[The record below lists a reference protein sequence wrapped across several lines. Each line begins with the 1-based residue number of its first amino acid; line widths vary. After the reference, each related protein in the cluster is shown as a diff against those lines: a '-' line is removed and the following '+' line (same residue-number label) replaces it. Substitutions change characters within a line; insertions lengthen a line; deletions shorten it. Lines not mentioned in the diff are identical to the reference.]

1 MLARLK
7 STVRDTLIY
16 SLSNIAPKIV
26 GVVLLPLYTAKLALG
41 EFGNWDLI
49 DVTITILAEI
59 FILGQATSI
68 ILFNNSDEYKS
79 KKKSALFTLTTFVFV
94 ICAIFVLFSEAFTSF
109 FPALFVNAQIH
120 ASYIRLIAYIVLL
133 RVLNNLFLA
142 KVRADEQSIF
152 FTLVSVSKILL
163 MTGIIIY
170 LVGFLD
176 KGIEGYLY
184 AVVIAE
190 FFGLVVLLP
199 KIIPQMKIK
208 FETQILS
215 ASMKFGLPLVFAAVG
230 FLLLNL
236 SDRYI
241 IKFLLG
247 SSALAP
253 YSLAYRV
260 AGVLNMFFIL
270 PFTLGLMPVAYKYFG
285 SHDDKRFFS
294 KLMTYSTFFFV
305 WGFVFLSLF
314 CKEILGVFAA
324 KQEYNN
330 AYILIPVILLSY
342 VFSGMRLTASLGMLL
357 TKNTKHIAW
366 ITIGSASLN
375 IILNFIFIPM
385 FGTIAAAMN
394 TLVAFIIF
402 YLVTLT
408 ISGKYY
414 KIPFE
419 NYKLTLMVTMGSIL
433 SGIIYFLPAMSI
445 PLGIIIK
452 LVLVGLFPFL
462 LFFFRF
468 YEKAEL
474 EILLSPT
481 KIIDFIK
488 GTIKGAD
495 KSQADSETIIT

>member
-7 STVRDTLIY
+7 STVRDTLVY

-26 GVVLLPLYTAKLALG
+26 GVVLLPLYAARLSLK

-49 DVTITILAEI
+49 DVTILILAEI

-68 ILFNNSDEYKS
+68 ILYNNSEEYKS
-79 KKKSALFTLTTFVFV
+79 KKGSTLFTLTIFVFV
-94 ICAIFVLFSEAFTSF
+94 ICAIFVLSSEIFTSIFSEF
-109 FPALFVNAQIH
+109 FVNSQIP
-120 ASYIRLIAYIVLL
+120 AIYVRLIAYIVLL
-133 RVLNNLFLA
+133 RVMNNLFLA
-142 KVRADEQSIF
+142 KIRADEQSLF
-152 FTLVSVSKILL
+152 YTTVSILKILL

-170 LVGFLD
+170 MIGFLGM
-176 KGIEGYLY
+176 GIEGYLY
-184 AVVIAE
+184 AFIIAE
-190 FFGLVVLLP
+190 LFGILILAP
-199 KIIPQMKIK
+199 KIVPQMKIK
-208 FETQILS
+208 FEPRILS
-215 ASMKFGLPLVFAAVG
+215 SSLKFGLPLVFAAMG
-230 FLLLNL
+230 FQLLNL

-247 SSALAP
+247 SSVLAP

-285 SHDDKRFFS
+285 NHDDKRFFT

-314 CKEILGVFAA
+314 SKEIIFVFAG
-324 KQEYNN
+324 KQEYNR
-330 AYILIPVILLSY
+330 AYIIVPIILLSY

-357 TKNTKHIAW
+357 TKNTRHIAW
-366 ITIGSASLN
+366 ITIGAAALN
-375 IILNFIFIPM
+375 IILNFIFIPT
-385 FGTIAAAMN
+385 FGVIAAAFN
-394 TLVAFIIF
+394 TLIAFIIF

-408 ISGKYY
+408 LSDKYY

-419 NYKLTLMVTMGSIL
+419 NSKLILMIVVGTIL
-433 SGIIYFLPAMSI
+433 SGVIYFLPEMNRVFE
-445 PLGIIIK
+445 LIIK
-452 LVLVGLFPFL
+452 IVLVGLFPLL

-474 EILLSPT
+474 EILLSPE
-481 KIIDFIK
+481 KIKDFIK
-488 GTIKGAD
+488 GIFKGSD
-495 KSQADSETIIT
+495 RTKTDSGPMIT